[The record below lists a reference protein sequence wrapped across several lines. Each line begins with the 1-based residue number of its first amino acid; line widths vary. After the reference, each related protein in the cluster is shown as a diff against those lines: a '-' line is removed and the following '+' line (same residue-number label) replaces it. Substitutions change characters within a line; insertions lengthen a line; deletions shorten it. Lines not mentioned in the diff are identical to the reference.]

1 MRFIICGLG
10 SIGRRHLRNLMAL
23 GQHDV
28 VLYRTGKSTL
38 PDDELSGLPIE
49 YDLASALDRWRPD
62 AAVVTNPTSLHLE
75 VAIPAAE
82 AGCHLL
88 IEKPV
93 SHSLEGIDH
102 LHAGLKNGGGKVL
115 VGFQFR
121 FHPGLIAVKRLLEDE
136 AIGRPISVHTHW
148 GEHLPDW
155 HPWEDYRLSYSARA
169 DLGGGVVLTLCHPF
183 DYLRWFFGE
192 VVEVAAVLGSLSD
205 LGLEVED
212 TAEICL
218 RFEEGP
224 LASIHLD
231 YHQRPTSHWIEIV
244 GVKGTIRW
252 DNADGEVHWWSTQ
265 ANEWQTIPV
274 PQGFDRNRMF
284 INEMQHFLN
293 VVAGK
298 EEPVCTLE
306 DGIRALEIA
315 LAVKQAATGNRR
327 SLIRIEGL

>member
-1 MRFIICGLG
+1 
-10 SIGRRHLRNLMAL
+10 MAL

-38 PDDELSGLPIE
+38 PDDELSGLQVE
-49 YDLASALDRWRPD
+49 YDLATALDRWRPD
-62 AAVVTNPTSLHLE
+62 AVVVANPTSMHLE

-93 SHSLEGIDH
+93 SHSLEGIDN
-102 LHAGLKNGGGKVL
+102 LLTGLKTGGGRAL

-136 AIGRPISVHTHW
+136 VVGRPISVRAHW
-148 GEHLPDW
+148 GEYLPDW
-155 HPWEDYRLSYSARA
+155 HPWEDYRLGYSARA

-192 VVEVAAVLGSLSD
+192 VVDVVAVMGSMGD

-212 TAEICL
+212 TAEISL
-218 RFEEGP
+218 MFEKGP

-231 YHQRPTSHWIEIV
+231 YNQRPASHWLEII
-244 GVKGTIRW
+244 GVQGTIRW
-252 DNADGEVHWWSTQ
+252 DNSDGEVHWWSTQ
-265 ANEWQTIPV
+265 KNGWQTIPA
-274 PQGFDRNRMF
+274 PPGFERNSMF
-284 INEMQHFLN
+284 INEMRHFLN

-298 EEPVCTLE
+298 EEPVCTLK

-315 LAVKQAATGNRR
+315 LAVKRTALENSR
-327 SLIRIEGL
+327 SLIRSEGL

>member
-1 MRFIICGLG
+1 MV
-10 SIGRRHLRNLMAL
+10 L

-38 PDDELSGLPIE
+38 PDDEFSGLQVE
-49 YDLASALDRWRPD
+49 YDLTTALDRWQPD
-62 AAVVTNPTSLHLE
+62 AVVVANPTSMHLE
-75 VAIPAAE
+75 VAIPAVE

-93 SHSLEGIDH
+93 SHSMEGIDN
-102 LHAGLKNGGGKVL
+102 LRTGLKTGGGRAL

-136 AIGRPISVHTHW
+136 AVGRPISVRAHW
-148 GEHLPDW
+148 GEYLPDW

-183 DYLRWFFGE
+183 DYFRWFFGE
-192 VVEVAAVLGSLSD
+192 VVDVAAVLGSLSD

-212 TAEICL
+212 TAEISL
-218 RFEEGP
+218 TFEEGP

-231 YHQRPTSHWIEIV
+231 YNQRPASHWLEII
-244 GVKGTIRW
+244 GVQGTIRW
-252 DNADGEVHWWSTQ
+252 DNSDGEVHWWSTHT
-265 ANEWQTIPV
+265 NGWQTIPA
-274 PQGFDRNRMF
+274 PPGFDRNIMF

-315 LAVKQAATGNRR
+315 LAVKQAAMENRR
-327 SLIRIEGL
+327 SLIRSEGL